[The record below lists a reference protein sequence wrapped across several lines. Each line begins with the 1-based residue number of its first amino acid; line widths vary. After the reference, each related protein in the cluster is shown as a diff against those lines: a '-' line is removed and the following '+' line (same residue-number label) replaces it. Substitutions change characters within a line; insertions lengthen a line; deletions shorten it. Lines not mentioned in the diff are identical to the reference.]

1 MLSFLALF
9 TASLSAQTVNVPFST
24 NAAGKKLPINWG
36 MDTAWDDLYNV
47 SWGVE
52 HYGTNFTTG
61 RISFQPY
68 ELVDA
73 SKIDSKADNFGL
85 PQKMARKLQQRINRI
100 KLTGTTKVAINC
112 DHEALVK
119 GMDDNGNLI
128 GEFDSDKTGY
138 NNYVTTN
145 NSTNTSRWLALIK
158 ATVKYTQA
166 QGLEV
171 VSVAPF
177 NESDYGWNQYRGNE
191 NNGMA
196 RFNEIAQAIK
206 NDAFFKTG
214 EGKNIRVC
222 GGNTLNCDRALP
234 WYNSL
239 RNNIDEGNTHQLAG
253 SFENYADFF
262 TQVRQDGKVATG
274 DELHNVGEAI
284 VGAEYG
290 MQNGIWWGVDAKARG
305 EFMHDSNEGVRIG
318 YAEDRSHWTS
328 AAVYRND
335 KSNQI
340 HGFIGSSERQANAS
354 TYNFQCTDRE
364 VYFNGYGPQKEWS
377 VTTVGGA
384 AGSYQNGQINY
395 ERFFDITY
403 GEDVQSSPIDG
414 NYQIMSAAD
423 MKLITS
429 NAYGNDVTAN
439 AQANNTS
446 QRWHIYPDNVKNISD
461 CSYWFIDLQSDGN
474 QHLNLR
480 NGNMNA
486 GSKVLTY
493 NANHDALEQWYFRY
507 AKDGYFYII
516 TRRTNKYLYNNN
528 GVISVENAPNASLS
542 DTQLKHYL
550 WRLMPTNATAEQTAP
565 AAPTGLEASDVK
577 TNSVQINWSAVSEGN
592 VTYNILRQD
601 ANGWNTIVRCQSG
614 TSFTDTKVESGRA
627 YNYKVQTVD
636 YSGNRSE
643 ASEAISVVIPGGQ
656 NTSDYTAGQW
666 EWTGETAAA
675 GSWYIYN
682 KANNV
687 FLKKTSA
694 VDSNPSNATLFTL
707 SGTSNATISYSDNG
721 TKYVYESAGTQSWGT
736 TNTNKWTIL
745 NQTGGYYIYHR
756 DPGYGWGTRN
766 RYISLS
772 NTAVSYAY
780 QNFTNANRLL
790 QFISENQITKYALM
804 SDYTSAFNGAAG
816 YLSKDISSELKTE
829 LEEVLDDCDGTINY
843 QNIEGY
849 IKRLNTISEECQNY
863 LDQHPTSNDDF
874 TGLIIN
880 PTIIQNGTVTDLPTG
895 WNASKHQ
902 TDNDHYTQDTGN
914 TRLEAWSYPNDLDV
928 DYYQTIL
935 LPNGL
940 YTLAADTHQDGDGNA
955 CLYGE
960 TYDLRPFETKMPV
973 GLGIE
978 HEANTEVQNIL
989 VTDGTLRI
997 GIKIN
1002 DTYNWITADNFT
1014 LTRVSTPEETSLS
1027 YYTDAVAYLNEL
1039 AEAQMVRNIDK
1050 TELLA
1055 ARKAANYCDEN
1066 VAAYEKAIN
1075 DYAAAI
1081 KHAQAMEETEPEFS
1095 GTWIGQSGIY
1105 INTFAERYNGD
1116 TPYPTGRILYQ
1127 VADGLVPSA
1136 TYEIEFS
1143 AAANVAR
1150 NLATSNAGDGIAYIF
1165 ANDEKQDIPVVYQD
1179 ACTPLV
1185 YKLTATADAEGK
1197 IAYGIANKK
1206 TGGQWYVAQSRSIK
1220 LLGTPY
1226 TANLTVQASKFGTFV
1241 APFDVVLPEG
1251 ITAYSAKD
1259 SERSIQLT
1267 QIHESGETLQAYTP
1281 VILKNNT
1288 DEPITE
1294 DFTKSDF
1301 TPEHIY
1307 ATAGPLTGV
1316 LISGDFVPVGDFVLQ
1331 TQQELQ
1337 AFYIV
1342 VKEKPF
1348 TCAQNRCYLIS
1359 GTFTDGDEK
1368 QQVKQFV
1375 IVTDDETA
1383 IKDVRD
1389 NVNGEKPLVIYD
1401 LSGRKVSVESAK
1413 NGIYIINGKKY
1424 IR

>member
-1 MLSFLALF
+1 MFAS
-9 TASLSAQTVNVPFST
+9 SLSAQTVNVTFST
-24 NAAGKKLPINWG
+24 NAIGKKLPINWG

-47 SWGVE
+47 NWGVE

-85 PQKMARKLQQRINRI
+85 PLKMARKLQQRINRI

-112 DHEALVK
+112 DHEALYKV
-119 GMDDNGNLI
+119 MDDNGNL
-128 GEFDSDKTGY
+128 GADQPEGSRTGY

-145 NSTNTSRWLALIK
+145 NATNTTRWVALIK

-177 NESDYGWNQYRGNE
+177 NESDYGWNQYYNGGN
-191 NNGMA
+191 GT
-196 RFNEIAQAIK
+196 NEDNQNRYGIPAFKAIAKAIK
-206 NDAFFKTG
+206 EDPFFNG
-214 EGKNIRVC
+214 IRVC
-222 GGNTLNCDRALP
+222 GGNTLNCDRASA
-234 WYNSL
+234 WYEGL
-239 RNNIDEGNTHQLAG
+239 KPYVDEGNTHQLAG
-253 SFENYADFF
+253 SFANYAAFF
-262 TQVRQDGKVATG
+262 QKVRQDGKVATG

-340 HGFIGSSERQANAS
+340 HGFIGSSERQANVS

-395 ERFFDITY
+395 ERFFDITF
-403 GEDVQSSPIDG
+403 GEDVQSTPIDG
-414 NYQIMSAAD
+414 NYQIMSAAN

-429 NAYGNDVTAN
+429 NAYGNDVTA
-439 AQANNTS
+439 ATQANNTS

-461 CSYWFIDLQSDGN
+461 CSYWFIDLQSDGD

-550 WRLMPTNATAEQTAP
+550 WRLMPTDATAEQTAP

-577 TNSVQINWSAVSEGN
+577 TNSVQINWSAVSESN

-627 YNYKVQTVD
+627 YNYKVQAVD

-643 ASEAISVVIPGGQ
+643 ASEAISVVTPQ
-656 NTSDYTAGQW
+656 EESGQW
-666 EWTGETAAA
+666 EWIGETAAA
-675 GSWYIYN
+675 GDYYVYN

-694 VDSNPSNATLFTL
+694 VDNTPSNATLFTL

-721 TKYVYESAGTQSWGT
+721 TKYVYESGGNQSWGT
-736 TNTNKWTIL
+736 TNTNKWAIQS
-745 NQTGGYYIYHR
+745 QTGGYYIYHT
-756 DPGYGWGTRN
+756 DPGYSGWFGATRT
-766 RYISLS
+766 RYISIS
-772 NTAVSYAY
+772 NSAVSYPY

-790 QFISENQITKYALM
+790 QFISENQMTKFGKM
-804 SDYTSAFNGAAG
+804 SVYTSAFNSAAS
-816 YLSKDISSELKTE
+816 YLSQDITSELKTE
-829 LEEVLDDCDGTINY
+829 LEKVLDACDGTINHT
-843 QNIEGY
+843 NIDDY
-849 IKRLNTISEECQNY
+849 ITKLNTISEKCQNY
-863 LDQHPTSNDDF
+863 LDQHPTSGDDF

-880 PTIIQNGTVTDLPTG
+880 PTIIQKGTVTDIPTG

-928 DYYQTIL
+928 DYYQTVL

-960 TYDLRPFETKMPV
+960 TYDLRSFETKMPV

-978 HEANTEVQNIL
+978 HEANTQVQNIL

-1014 LTRVSTPEETSLS
+1014 LTRISTPEETALS
-1027 YYTDAVAYLNEL
+1027 HYTDAVAYLNEL
-1039 AEAQMVRNIDK
+1039 AEAQLVRNIDK

-1055 ARKAANYCDEN
+1055 ARKAANYCEEN

-1075 DYAAAI
+1075 DYVAAI
-1081 KHAQAMEETEPEFS
+1081 KRAQAMDEPESGLS

-1105 INTFAERYNGD
+1105 ANTFAERYNGD
-1116 TPYPTGRILYQ
+1116 TPYSTGRVLYQ
-1127 VADGLVPSA
+1127 EVNGLVPGAS
-1136 TYEIEFS
+1136 YEIEFS

-1251 ITAYSAKD
+1251 ISAYSAED

-1267 QIHESGETLQAYTP
+1267 QIYENGQTLPAYTP
-1281 VILKNNT
+1281 VILKN
-1288 DEPITE
+1288 ITNE
-1294 DFTKSDF
+1294 LITKDFTESDF

-1348 TCAQNRCYLIS
+1348 TCAQNRCYLIP
-1359 GTFTDGDEK
+1359 GTFTDGDGK

-1383 IKDVRD
+1383 IKDIRD